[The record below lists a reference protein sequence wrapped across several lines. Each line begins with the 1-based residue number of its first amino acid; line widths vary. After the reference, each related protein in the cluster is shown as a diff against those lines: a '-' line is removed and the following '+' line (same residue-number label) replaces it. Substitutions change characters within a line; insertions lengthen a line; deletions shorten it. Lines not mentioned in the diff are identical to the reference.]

1 MPVPS
6 RDVSDRVVR
15 RSAVRPGGRTAD
27 RTGRRSRGCSKGRGL
42 CLTLVGTAAALAL
55 TACSGGGSA
64 PSPLAPATTDST
76 AATATVSESGGP
88 QGLAV
93 PGIPDPCGLLPV
105 DQVIQTAHIPDNAK
119 TGAVASNSGGRS
131 CAYNAG
137 HPDAVTISLTAV
149 TNAGFDAFRATIP
162 ANTVTDLPG
171 LGQEAYRSSQTP
183 GVVDVF
189 KNGFDL
195 NVAVI
200 HADSDASA
208 SGDAKALAALLV
220 AKL

>member
-6 RDVSDRVVR
+6 RDVPARAVR
-15 RSAVRPGGRTAD
+15 RSAD
-27 RTGRRSRGCSKGRGL
+27 RYS
-42 CLTLVGTAAALAL
+42 CLALVGAAALTLTL

-64 PSPLAPATTDST
+64 PSPLASTTSD
-76 AATATVSESGGP
+76 APGATASASVSGGP

-93 PGIPDPCGLLPV
+93 PGIPDPCGLLTP
-105 DQVIQTAHIPDNAK
+105 DQVLQAAHIPDNAK

-131 CAYNAG
+131 CAYNSG

-149 TNAGFDAFRATIP
+149 TKAGFDAFRATIP
-162 ANTVTDLPG
+162 ANTVTDMPG

-208 SGDAKALAALLV
+208 SGDAKALATLLV

>member
-6 RDVSDRVVR
+6 RDVPDRVLR
-15 RSAVRPGGRTAD
+15 RSVCFAD
-27 RTGRRSRGCSKGRGL
+27 RLSGRSPYLALIGA
-42 CLTLVGTAAALAL
+42 AAALAL
-55 TACSGGGSA
+55 AACSSGGSA
-64 PSPLAPATTDST
+64 PPPLLASSSDPSG
-76 AATATVSESGGP
+76 ATATVSVSGGP

-105 DQVIQTAHIPDNAK
+105 DQVIQTTHIPDNSK

-131 CAYNAG
+131 CAYNSG

-149 TNAGFDAFRATIP
+149 TKAGFDAFRATIP

>member
-1 MPVPS
+1 MPVP
-6 RDVSDRVVR
+6 RPAPRARVG
-15 RSAVRPGGRTAD
+15 RPSQRAILA
-27 RTGRRSRGCSKGRGL
+27 S
-42 CLTLVGTAAALAL
+42 TAAALIAAASL
-55 TACSGGGSA
+55 TACGGGSSA
-64 PSPLAPATTDST
+64 PQTASTSTDST
-76 AATATVSESGGP
+76 TATATDASSGGP

-93 PGIPDPCGLLPV
+93 PGIPDPCALLPA
-105 DQVIQTAHIPDNAK
+105 DQVGKVAHIPDGAK
-119 TGAVASNSGGRS
+119 SGAVPSSSGGRS
-131 CAYNAG
+131 CAFNHG

-149 TNAGFDAFRATIP
+149 TKAGFDAFRATIP

-171 LGQEAYRSSQTP
+171 LGQEAYRTSQTP
-183 GVVDVF
+183 GVIDVF

-195 NVAVI
+195 NISVI